1 MSGHLTCPNC
11 GHENSAD
18 RALCL
23 HCSGALTKSTHT
35 GPARYLGEMISE
47 RYRIKER
54 IARGGMGEVYLA
66 EHIETDQLLAVK
78 FLHKKYAA
86 DSAFSARF
94 FNEQRYMSRVTH
106 PNAVTM
112 VDYGRLDDGT
122 LFLVMEYV
130 RGHSLRH
137 VVRTQHFID
146 VPRAVRIAS
155 QVAEVL
161 ASAHEKKIIHRDV
174 KPDNIMI
181 VQGPGD
187 RVSVKVLDFGIA
199 KLLDDETGN
208 HTEPGVMFGTP
219 EYMSP
224 EQALGKDYDHRVDIY
239 ALGLVFYYMLAG
251 HPPFQSKNK
260 MAVLQQQAKSIP
272 EPIQSVSK
280 QPLPKALIELINDML
295 EKSPDDRP
303 ADMIEVLERLDA
315 VLADPAF
322 EADILSIEPARP
334 VTPSTV
340 LAPAPVADAHA
351 AHVDPP
357 AAASRVRRGEDYA
370 PIAREASHD
379 PLAPV
384 ASHPQDSYHFTQT
397 ETRIPP
403 LSLGKGSAQPATPP
417 PSNERL
423 GLIVGLIAACSV
435 LVVLSIMWLLP
446 AKHTDDDVDEPLAAL
461 DEDPDASAPEEDTAQ
476 GGPDQADLNPPAAA
490 ERAKKNDQSATPS
503 RDKTEPATR
512 HAQHMTRA
520 RNALAAGDLGT
531 MRSALSDIP
540 TTDPPEGFKELRAQ
554 LLRAEK
560 LTADLR
566 SALESK
572 QCDHATTAANT
583 LRTEFDEKLAAPYRG
598 RIEQCVAAAQ
608 AAKPSS
614 APSPATEAP
623 KASAPTPPVVQ
634 EKPAA
639 SPATP
644 PPSKTEEKQPTP
656 AAKPAPPKE
665 VPATSAPQTPPASD
679 APQRL
684 PQDPPKASPLP
695 QEKPP
700 AKDEGPSDVLPPMEL

>member
-1 MSGHLTCPNC
+1 MSGHITCPNC

-23 HCSGALTKSTHT
+23 HCSGALTRVSHT

-78 FLHKKYAA
+78 FLHKRYAA

-112 VDYGRLDDGT
+112 VDYGRLEDGT

-137 VVRTQHFID
+137 VVRTQKFVD

-260 MAVLQQQAKSIP
+260 MAVLQQQAKSVP

-295 EKSPDDRP
+295 EKSPDARP

-315 VLADPAF
+315 VLADPAL

-334 VTPSTV
+334 VASATVHTSTPS
-340 LAPAPVADAHA
+340 ANPQDAR
-351 AHVDPP
+351 VDPP

-370 PIAREASHD
+370 PIAREASRD
-379 PLAPV
+379 PLTPV
-384 ASHPQDSYHFTQT
+384 SSNPQDSYRFTQT

-403 LSLGKGSAQPATPP
+403 LSLSKGNAYNEPSK

-423 GLIVGLIAACSV
+423 VVIVGLIALCSV
-435 LVVLSIMWLLP
+435 LVVLSVLWLLP
-446 AKHTDDDVDEPLAAL
+446 IKKHDEILDDQMAAQEEDRAAPALEENTPEADRAQANADTEPAAA
-461 DEDPDASAPEEDTAQ
+461 ASAP
-476 GGPDQADLNPPAAA
+476 PSSPP
-490 ERAKKNDQSATPS
+490 
-503 RDKTEPATR
+503 TR
-512 HAQHMTRA
+512 HAEYMTRA
-520 RNALAAGDLGT
+520 RSALAAGDLGT

-583 LRTEFDEKLAAPYRG
+583 LRTEFDENLAAPYRG

-608 AAKPSS
+608 AAKPST
-614 APSPATEAP
+614 APAQPTEVP
-623 KASAPTPPVVQ
+623 KAAAPTPPVVQ

-644 PPSKTEEKQPTP
+644 PPSKAEEKQPTP
-656 AAKPAPPKE
+656 AAKPAPPKD

-684 PQDPPKASPLP
+684 PQDPPKASPPP